1 MKRQRSRDPATFFRF
16 LSHCV
21 KKGSCQLLVKVDALS
36 TGKTFRLS
44 IVWLGDISIADY
56 RGRKATNQ
64 QKHSGRSGGTMVL
77 GKLKVPGRPTNLE
90 NSRIR
95 AYCAC
100 SRYGWVLFGFFS
112 LIYLFSL
119 LSFSLWID

>member
-16 LSHCV
+16 LFHCV
-21 KKGSCQLLVKVDALS
+21 KKDSCQLLAKVDVLS
-36 TGKTFRLS
+36 TGQTFRLT

-56 RGRKATNQ
+56 RGRKATKQ

-95 AYCAC
+95 AYYAC
-100 SRYGWVLFGFFS
+100 SRYGWVLFGKFF
-112 LIYLFSL
+112 
-119 LSFSLWID
+119 LSFIFSVFFLFLSG